1 MVYDEYSTKKKKKLS
16 KTSKTPT
23 FPACLQRELN
33 KNLIACFFRL

>member
-1 MVYDEYSTKKKKKLS
+1 MVYDEYSTKKKKLS

-23 FPACLQRELN
+23 FPACLQRGLN